1 MKLAIFTL
9 ILSTLAAACI
19 ACGTEDIFQPT
30 PTYNSPVSKTPSG
43 EVDIDEEL
51 ELFVSL
57 FMQDC
62 KQRRTDCEYRLN
74 KLKEI
79 KVVDMPDL
87 DKTDNEVVIGLCYD
101 TLFSKRVHINRA
113 IIDYADRYLQ
123 ALMYHE
129 LGHCMYGLDH
139 LEESDKL
146 MSPSMPSFTV
156 LMRDWGALV
165 EEMFTAIKEQHGP

>member
-1 MKLAIFTL
+1 MKLAILTL
-9 ILSTLAAACI
+9 ILSVVTATCI
-19 ACGTEDIFQPT
+19 ACGTGDIFYPAQSPRLPT
-30 PTYNSPVSKTPSG
+30 DVTYET
-43 EVDIDEEL
+43 EIDEEL
-51 ELFVSL
+51 KLFVAL

-62 KQRRTDCEYRLN
+62 KERRTDCEYRLN
-74 KLKEI
+74 RIKEI

-87 DKTDNEVVIGLCYD
+87 DKTDNETVVGLCYD
-101 TLFSKRVHINRA
+101 GLFVKRVHVNRD

-146 MSPSMPSFTV
+146 MSPAMPSFTT
-156 LMRDWGALV
+156 LLRNWRPLV
-165 EEMFTAIKEQHGP
+165 DEMFAMIKENNGP